1 MQVWQRPVG
10 RRQFGVALAAAALP
24 WGKWASAQQGANS
37 DIILGQSAA
46 LSGALSNVGRHFS
59 WGAKLAFAEAGA
71 ASPSE
76 RVQVKLIS
84 LDDGGDA
91 QRCRINTRKLLDA
104 KVSALFGYT
113 GITTSL
119 AALPLVTD
127 AEIPFFGPLTGAQR
141 LRSPFNRW
149 VFHVRASY
157 EDELELTIGHLTD
170 LGLSR
175 IGLFYQG
182 DSFGQAGLYAANKA
196 LAARQLSPT
205 AIGVT
210 DPHSQ
215 DVASAVQML
224 LAASPQAIVQ
234 VCSHVS
240 SAAFVRR
247 AREAGYSGTFHNVSL
262 VDAQALGA
270 ALGSSGTGVMISQV
284 VPSPWQRSQQLTRE
298 FVNAVERFGSN
309 AQANYANLEG
319 YFTARVFLEGVR
331 NALQRGRGRFNSEGL
346 VAGLEKIDQRVA
358 GLAVAYSA
366 NNHQGSRFVEMSV
379 LTGDGR
385 VRV

>member
-1 MQVWQRPVG
+1 VATARRAQAVWRG
-10 RRQFGVALAAAALP
+10 IGCGGVALGEMGQRAAGSQSRHSP
-24 WGKWASAQQGANS
+24 WSVGGPFRYA
-37 DIILGQSAA
+37 GQCGQTFF
-46 LSGALSNVGRHFS
+46 L
-59 WGAKLAFAEAGA
+59 GAKLAFAEAGA
-71 ASPSE
+71 APPSE

-91 QRCRINTRKLLDA
+91 QRCRINTRKLLDT

-127 AEIPFFGPLTGAQR
+127 AEIPFFGPITGAQR
-141 LRSPFNRW
+141 LRNPFNRW

-157 EDELELTIGHLTD
+157 EDELDLTIGHLTD
-170 LGLSR
+170 LGLLR
-175 IGLFYQG
+175 IGIFYQG

-205 AIGVT
+205 AVGVV

-247 AREAGYSGTFHNVSL
+247 AREAGYSGTFHNVSS
-262 VDAQALGA
+262 VDAHALGA

-309 AQANYANLEG
+309 A
-319 YFTARVFLEGVR
+319 
-331 NALQRGRGRFNSEGL
+331 LQRGRGRFNSEGL
-346 VAGLEKIDQRVA
+346 VAGLERIDQRVA

-385 VRV
+385 VRT